1 MLLKEEINKY
11 LNYCKFQKELND
23 KTIKAYKADLE
34 QFITVIGGNNPDKET
49 LNSYLLYLHCMY
61 KQKTVKRKNCQ
72 CESSISLFGGR
83 RDNRDKSISQGKN
96 KV

>member
-34 QFITVIGGNNPDKET
+34 QFIIVIA
-49 LNSYLLYLHCMY
+49 SCII
-61 KQKTVKRKNCQ
+61 QSV
-72 CESSISLFGGR
+72 ES
-83 RDNRDKSISQGKN
+83 K
-96 KV
+96 

>member
-34 QFITVIGGNNPDKET
+34 QFITVIGENNPDKEV
-49 LNSYLLYLHCMY
+49 LNAYLVYLHRMY
-61 KQKTVKRKNCQ
+61 KQKQSR
-72 CESSISLFGGR
+72 
-83 RDNRDKSISQGKN
+83 GKLPA
-96 KV
+96 

>member
-34 QFITVIGGNNPDKET
+34 QFITVIGENNPDKET
-49 LNSYLLYLHCMY
+49 LNSYLLYL
-61 KQKTVKRKNCQ
+61 
-72 CESSISLFGGR
+72 SL
-83 RDNRDKSISQGKN
+83 IHI
-96 KV
+96 

>member
-34 QFITVIGGNNPDKET
+34 QFITC
-49 LNSYLLYLHCMY
+49 LLYTSY
-61 KQKTVKRKNCQ
+61 VKRA
-72 CESSISLFGGR
+72 ER
-83 RDNRDKSISQGKN
+83 RIAWQLDLR
-96 KV
+96 

>member
-34 QFITVIGGNNPDKET
+34 QFITVIGENNPDKET
-49 LNSYLLYLHCMY
+49 LNSYLLYLHCM
-61 KQKTVKRKNCQ
+61 
-72 CESSISLFGGR
+72 
-83 RDNRDKSISQGKN
+83 
-96 KV
+96 